1 MKTSTAEY
9 DNVIISIVGFAGLI
23 PVGLLALWAFSVD
36 GAYYESALQQEFAAC
51 STIADCNVPQQC
63 RINASILK
71 QQYISELSGSKEMMY
86 SLAGYPTIPVGFPV
100 GSEDKFLIPICE
112 P

>member
-51 STIADCNVPQQC
+51 TDIGDCRAPQQC
-63 RINASILK
+63 RINAAILK
-71 QQYISELSGSKEMMY
+71 QQYISELGGSKQLMY
-86 SLAGYPTIPVGFPV
+86 KLAGYPTISVGYPM
-100 GSEDKFLIPICE
+100 GAEDKFLIPVCK